1 MLTTPEERFDLVI
14 EESYHR
20 LPPTFVDHVQRHIA
34 ANAPETAGKHK
45 ETHVGGIET
54 HTRARSETNR
64 KPATLF
70 TISSLDS
77 LAPHASG

>member
-34 ANAPETAGKHK
+34 ANAPETAGNTRR
-45 ETHVGGIET
+45 THVGGIET
-54 HTRARSETNR
+54 HTSPFGDE
-64 KPATLF
+64 P
-70 TISSLDS
+70 
-77 LAPHASG
+77 

>member
-20 LPPTFVDHVQRHIA
+20 LPPTFVDHVQRHIG

-54 HTRARSETNR
+54 HTSPFGDE
-64 KPATLF
+64 P
-70 TISSLDS
+70 
-77 LAPHASG
+77 

>member
-34 ANAPETAGKHK
+34 ANAPETAGNTRKHM
-45 ETHVGGIET
+45 
-54 HTRARSETNR
+54 
-64 KPATLF
+64 
-70 TISSLDS
+70 
-77 LAPHASG
+77 LAA